1 MTRLLRAGR
10 RGIGGDAGGLSPS
23 WRCSCRWG
31 TSMPRIA
38 SLPALVVG
46 GVVTSSGIGHFAFR
60 ASAGSLIRQAGLYAV
75 VEILALAFNGLL
87 YDFILRTI
95 PGAPRAYV
103 LVRLLT
109 SHLVF
114 WPGVTRFGASFFVL
128 QRAGGSSFA
137 LPHREAHRS

>member
-1 MTRLLRAGR
+1 MTRLLRAGVA
-10 RGIGGDAGGLSPS
+10 GLAATLADLAVLALLVSLGHIDA
-23 WRCSCRWG
+23 
-31 TSMPRIA
+31 RIA

-46 GVVTSSGIGHFAFR
+46 GVVNFIGNRHFAFR

-114 WPGVTRFGASFFVL
+114 LAWSYPLWRIVFRPS
-128 QRAGGSSFA
+128 RAGGSSFA
-137 LPHREAHRS
+137 LPPREAHRS